1 VDGKVEDKGVERV
14 QSGETVVG
22 SRRESGQ
29 DEEEEITQDNK
40 SGVTVVVIERER

>member
-22 SRRESGQ
+22 SRRGSGQ
-29 DEEEEITQDNK
+29 DEEEEITQDSK
-40 SGVTVVVIERER
+40 SGVTVVATESER